1 MADDISDTSLPP
13 DGIVVTGGVP
23 QPRGKGMRT
32 GFTTGACATAAA
44 LGATQALLV
53 GQPAESVV
61 ITLPAGRQVRF
72 LLQRCTLHEQQ
83 AQCSVIK
90 DAGDDPDVTHGA
102 EICADVAWSD
112 PPGITLRGGE
122 GVGTVTRPGLG
133 LEVGGPAINPVPRQ
147 MILQHVS
154 SLAGERLHKRGLTV
168 TISIPQGRELALK
181 TLNGRL
187 GIVGGLSILG
197 TTGIVQPFST
207 AAWRASVGQSIDV
220 AAANGIRE
228 VLMST
233 GGRSERFGQQ
243 LLGLSDMALIE
254 MGEFTGFA
262 LQRAVHHGMQ
272 TVHLC
277 GMIGKY
283 AKMAQGHLM
292 THVAGNQVD
301 PVFLAAVATDAGA
314 SPDLA
319 AAISRANTARHVQE
333 LTIAAGFPQLFN
345 EICERVAEHCQA
357 HVGGALKLDVI
368 MFDFDGQVLGRAA
381 RTAGTLVAP
390 VRSRP
395 EALRRA
401 STHPPNGSQDRAHS

>member
-1 MADDISDTSLPP
+1 MAEGIPDTVLSP
-13 DGIVVTGGVP
+13 DSIVVTGGVP

-44 LGATQALLV
+44 LGATQALLA
-53 GQPAESVV
+53 GQPAVSVV
-61 ITLPAGRQVRF
+61 IALPAGRQVRF
-72 LLQRCTLHEQQ
+72 LLQRCTLHGQH
-83 AQCSVIK
+83 AHCSVIK

-102 EICADVAWSD
+102 EICADVAWS
-112 PPGITLRGGE
+112 PVPGITLLGGE

-147 MILQHVS
+147 MIRQHVG
-154 SLAGERLHKRGLTV
+154 SLAGEQLRERGLSV
-168 TISIPQGRELALK
+168 TISIPNGRALALK

-220 AAANGIRE
+220 AATNGIRE

-233 GGRSERFGQQ
+233 GGRSERFGQD

-262 LQRAVHHGMQ
+262 LQRAVQHGIQ

-292 THVAGNQVD
+292 THVAGNQVN
-301 PVFLAAVATDAGA
+301 PVFLAAVATAAGA
-314 SPDLA
+314 SPGLA
-319 AAISRANTARHVQE
+319 AEISQANTARHVQE
-333 LTIAAGFPQLFN
+333 LTIAANFPQLFIA
-345 EICERVAEHCQA
+345 ICERVAEHCRV
-357 HVGGALKLDVI
+357 HVGGALTLDVI
-368 MFDFDGQVLGRAA
+368 MFDFDGRVLGWAGRP
-381 RTAGTLVAP
+381 AGTPVAP
-390 VRSRP
+390 SLSRLQAVRS
-395 EALRRA
+395 A
-401 STHPPNGSQDRAHS
+401 SMLPPDSRQEGVIS